1 MIEISIIIP
10 AYNVEKYIENEFR
23 KKERAIKKYNML
35 AYKKLLFDY
44 YPALREGNFGG
55 VLISKNEFDKTEKY
69 ELTDNFWWCEIPD
82 PVVNEQLVTV
92 EDFWG
97 KEHKAR
103 LVSKPDE
110 PYLVYE
116 YVEKHVEKR
125 YNPNYGDDRM
135 CVCGH
140 PYYRHFDSYD
150 HMEAVGCKY
159 CGCQKFIEKKENE
172 GEELCTLCK

>member
-1 MIEISIIIP
+1 MNWNKVKLRAKDKNLPKLNEAVLWATCQNAPSEGIFYKFTGWLS
-10 AYNVEKYIENEFR
+10 NNGKYIET
-23 KKERAIKKYNML
+23 
-35 AYKKLLFDY
+35 
-44 YPALREGNFGG
+44 
-55 VLISKNEFDKTEKY
+55 KTEKY

-172 GEELCTLCK
+172 GE

>member
-1 MIEISIIIP
+1 MNWNKVNLKTKDKNLPKSNEAVLWATCQNAPSEWIFYKFTGWLS
-10 AYNVEKYIENEFR
+10 NNGKYIET
-23 KKERAIKKYNML
+23 
-35 AYKKLLFDY
+35 
-44 YPALREGNFGG
+44 
-55 VLISKNEFDKTEKY
+55 KTEKY
-69 ELTDNFWWCEIPD
+69 ELTDNFWWCEISD

-172 GEELCTLCK
+172 GE